1 VPIIIVIIININNAI
16 ELMVCG
22 FWRIEW
28 HGMDIVAEIEVTD
41 FFTIKNWLKLSK
53 PIKIGT

>member
-1 VPIIIVIIININNAI
+1 M
-16 ELMVCG
+16 ELSTCG

-41 FFTIKNWLKLSK
+41 FFTIKNWLNYQNQ
-53 PIKIGT
+53 